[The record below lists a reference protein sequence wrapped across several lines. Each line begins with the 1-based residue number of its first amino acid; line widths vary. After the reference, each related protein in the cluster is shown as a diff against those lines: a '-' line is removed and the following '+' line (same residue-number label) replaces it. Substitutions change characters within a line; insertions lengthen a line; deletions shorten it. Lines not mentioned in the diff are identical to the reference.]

1 MWQTGKC
8 LYICEFLP
16 PGPSYFC
23 VFRPSVNGH
32 VCKIRKLHEQ
42 PQKREIDE
50 IFHVGAHA
58 HMCARYEVSM
68 IKPFNLGGLLTGYT
82 NANANTNTDDDD
94 HNNTQQAIRDY
105 IGLLSPM
112 PNELK
117 TTI

>member
-68 IKPFNLGGLLTGYT
+68 IKPFNLEDCSQITLMLMPTQT
-82 NANANTNTDDDD
+82 LMMMTTTT
-94 HNNTQQAIRDY
+94 HNRQFVI
-105 IGLLSPM
+105 I
-112 PNELK
+112 
-117 TTI
+117 